1 MITYNYCCYPYVI
14 VIFKFTV
21 QKISGKFLETWKP
34 FYKGIDWVV
43 HQRDND
49 TKHTS
54 TESGVLEPMDWAR
67 QSLDLN
73 PIEQI
78 WNLVVLKMDRK
89 KSFIQ
94 KKEAKK
100 LVKST

>member
-1 MITYNYCCYPYVI
+1 
-14 VIFKFTV
+14 
-21 QKISGKFLETWKP
+21 
-34 FYKGIDWVV
+34 
-43 HQRDND
+43 
-49 TKHTS
+49 
-54 TESGVLEPMDWAR
+54 MDWAR

-89 KSFIQ
+89 KSFTQ